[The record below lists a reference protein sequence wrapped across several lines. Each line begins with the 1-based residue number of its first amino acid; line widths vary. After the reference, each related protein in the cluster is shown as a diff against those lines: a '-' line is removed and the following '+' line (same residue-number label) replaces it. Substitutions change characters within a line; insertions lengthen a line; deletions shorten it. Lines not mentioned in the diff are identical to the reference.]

1 MHGELAGRTGR
12 AAPDRRRSSLEW
24 NGDSR
29 LRALLLEDAASDE
42 AAVEV
47 AVTRACGTVDVRVA
61 GPAAAL
67 TLRFDH
73 AEAYPDAVRC
83 AMRAA
88 IARYRSALGLGARG
102 ADHG

>member
-1 MHGELAGRTGR
+1 MHGELAGRTVR

-29 LRALLLEDAASDE
+29 LRTLLLEDAASDE
-42 AAVEV
+42 AGVEV
-47 AVTRACGTVDVRVA
+47 SVTRACGAVDVRVA

-67 TLRFDH
+67 TLRFDR

-88 IARYRSALGLGARG
+88 IAKYRSALGLEARG
-102 ADHG
+102 SDQE

>member
-1 MHGELAGRTGR
+1 MHGVLAGTTGR
-12 AAPDRRRSSLEW
+12 AAPDRRRSSIESS
-24 NGDSR
+24 GDSR

-67 TLRFDH
+67 TLRFDP
-73 AEAYPDAVRC
+73 AEAYPDAVRG

-88 IARYRSALGLGARG
+88 IAKYRSALGLEAR
-102 ADHG
+102 DSREV